1 MPEIN
6 RAPKKK
12 REQTDRAKER
22 QEIYNTPI
30 WKRMSK
36 AKLMECPLC
45 ESCILEGV
53 ITPSSQ
59 VHHVVSFMNYEGLK
73 RQEVAYYYGN
83 LIALCI
89 NCHSKEHSKKKD
101 K

>member
-1 MPEIN
+1 MPTIN
-6 RAPKKK
+6 RAPKKH
-12 REQTDRAKER
+12 REQTDRVKER

-36 AKLMECPLC
+36 AKMMESPLC
-45 ESCILEGV
+45 ESCLLEGV
-53 ITPSSQ
+53 ITPSTN
-59 VHHVVSFMNYEGLK
+59 VHHIVSFMNYEGLK
-73 RQEVAYYYGN
+73 RQEIAYNYGN

-89 NCHSKEHSKKKD
+89 ECHNKKHIKKKD